1 MEGDR
6 PFPRI
11 PPALNSRRA
20 VESSQRLGGGGEGG
34 LCNAA
39 DQQLAEGLQLAR
51 MRREASSDVGPIARW
66 MRYDR
71 GGALGRV
78 PRLAHRRVILFFWPM
93 RASSWSQ
100 ISMDST
106 STAYNMANR
115 DSAAASLPFFCEY
128 TRVVGRLGPHERRTG
143 RHGALVVGVQILGSG
158 IRGAVVLGLRRAR
171 VCSVRKLP

>member
-6 PFPRI
+6 SFPKI
-11 PPALNSRRA
+11 PPALNSRRE

-71 GGALGRV
+71 GARSV
-78 PRLAHRRVILFFWPM
+78 RMPRLAHRRVILFFWPM
-93 RASSWSQ
+93 RASSWNQ
-100 ISMDST
+100 ISMVST
-106 STAYNMANR
+106 LTALSCAT
-115 DSAAASLPFFCEY
+115 SP
-128 TRVVGRLGPHERRTG
+128 
-143 RHGALVVGVQILGSG
+143 
-158 IRGAVVLGLRRAR
+158 RRAG
-171 VCSVRKLP
+171 KFF